1 MATLRLQKFLSKC
14 GISSRRK
21 AEELIKQGR
30 ITVNGGV
37 VTELGAKVD
46 PDADNVAVDGR
57 SVKPEKHVYIM
68 LNKPPGY
75 LSAVNDSRNKTVLD
89 IVKVNEKIF
98 PVGRLDKESRGLLL
112 LTNDGELAFK
122 LTHPKFEH
130 EKKYVVE
137 VKGNFSEKDVEKLV
151 SGVGLV
157 DGMMRALS
165 VRPLKKMKDSS
176 LIEIVLGEG
185 KKRQI
190 RRMCQAIGFE
200 VGDLKRVGFGS
211 LKLGDLKEGSYR
223 YLTQEE
229 INKL

>member
-1 MATLRLQKFLSKC
+1 MAILRLQKFLSQC

-30 ITVNGGV
+30 ITVNGEVVSVLGV
-37 VTELGAKVD
+37 KVAPETD
-46 PDADNVAVDGR
+46 EVAVDGKP
-57 SVKPEKHVYIM
+57 VKREKHVYIM

-75 LSAVNDSRNKTVLD
+75 LSAVYDSRNKTVLD
-89 IVKVNEKIF
+89 IVKVSEKVF

-130 EKKYVVE
+130 GKKYVVE
-137 VKGNFSEKDVEKLV
+137 VQGNLEEKDINKLIKGVELE
-151 SGVGLV
+151 
-157 DGMMRALS
+157 DGKARALS
-165 VRPLKKMKDSS
+165 ARTLKKLKDSTV
-176 LIEIVLGEG
+176 LEIVLGEG

-190 RRMCQAIGFE
+190 RRMCLAIGFE
-200 VGDLKRVGFGS
+200 VTDLKRVGFGP
-211 LKLGDLKEGSYR
+211 LEIGDLKEGSYR

-229 INKL
+229 IKKL